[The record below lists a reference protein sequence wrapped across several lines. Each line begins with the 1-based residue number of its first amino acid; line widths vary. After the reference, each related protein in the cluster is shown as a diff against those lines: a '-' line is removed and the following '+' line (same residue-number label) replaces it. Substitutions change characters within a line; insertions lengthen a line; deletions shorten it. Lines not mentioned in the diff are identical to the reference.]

1 MNYDNMLSNN
11 DKHTTKN
18 NNTIGELRMS
28 TTKNLRLARFI
39 KVVLDIIFG
48 LSVFAIVALVLWM
61 AFSPLILGQ
70 AEVMGTATVPVILGT
85 GEEPKFEVNFKS
97 KPDDA
102 IRFAFVDEAEGTLR
116 LETRSALLV
125 VIANAA
131 KLVVAIGLAYIFY
144 LLRVVMQTILD
155 GEPFAAENGLRV
167 RRLGYAVL
175 GIAFLGPA
183 VQYLAA
189 TEILSRL
196 PNAVPALNAGPTFDT
211 AMLLG
216 ALFILLLAHIWGY
229 GLQLERDRE
238 LTI

>member
-1 MNYDNMLSNN
+1 
-11 DKHTTKN
+11 
-18 NNTIGELRMS
+18 
-28 TTKNLRLARFI
+28 
-39 KVVLDIIFG
+39 
-48 LSVFAIVALVLWM
+48 
-61 AFSPLILGQ
+61 
-70 AEVMGTATVPVILGT
+70 
-85 GEEPKFEVNFKS
+85 
-97 KPDDA
+97 
-102 IRFAFVDEAEGTLR
+102 
-116 LETRSALLV
+116 
-125 VIANAA
+125 
-131 KLVVAIGLAYIFY
+131 
-144 LLRVVMQTILD
+144 
-155 GEPFAAENGLRV
+155 
-167 RRLGYAVL
+167 VL